1 MPKKCSTCGVKVT
14 HEKRHKDTQGNYL
27 CDECSRTALAKKRG
41 TKPPTK
47 TSCGAGGGAAA
58 GAATSTVVPT
68 QADWDTLFKCSFCSR
83 RRQEGS
89 DTCGTCWPM
98 KR

>member
-1 MPKKCSTCGVKVT
+1 MPKPCSTCGVQVT
-14 HEKRHKDTQGNYL
+14 HEERKKDTRGNYL
-27 CDECSRTALAKKRG
+27 CRSCANKALEKKRG
-41 TKPPTK
+41 IKPPTAN
-47 TSCGAGGGAAA
+47 SGGPAANAAA